1 MKGNDEWVPVAEIA
15 RSHGVR
21 GEVRLRLFNKD
32 SDVLLD
38 VDEVLVRLPDGEEH
52 EVSVDAARPADGAVL
67 MKLFSVD
74 DRDRADELRGST
86 LCVKRGDFRPLAPG
100 EFYVCDIEGAPV
112 TLAGE
117 AVGVVRDVRSYPSLD
132 VLVVEAPA
140 GAGTWEIPLTDAYV
154 DALDVAAGKVQV
166 KTLEGL
172 ELDKPPA
179 PKAKP
184 ERSAGARPP
193 PAKPAAKPAPKA
205 AGRPPAKAPPAR
217 PGKTRRS

>member
-86 LCVKRGDFRPLAPG
+86 LCVKRGDFRPLAAG
-100 EFYVCDIEGAPV
+100 EFYVCDVEGAAV
-112 TLAGE
+112 ATAAG
-117 AVGVVRDVRSYPSLD
+117 ANVGVVRDVRSYPSLD
-132 VLVVEAPA
+132 VLVVEAPD
-140 GAGTWEIPLTDAYV
+140 GAGNWEIPLTDAYV
-154 DALDVAAGKVQV
+154 EEVDLEGGRVRVKSLD
-166 KTLEGL
+166 GL

-179 PKAKP
+179 PKPKP
-184 ERSAGARPP
+184 ERPSPPKPAKPSAK
-193 PAKPAAKPAPKA
+193 PAKPAAKPAGA
-205 AGRPPAKAPPAR
+205 APAR
-217 PGKTRRS
+217 PGKPRRP